1 MKTLKFHLAVGLFAV
16 TTFFSCNNSDD
27 ILNNVEQV
35 KITQEDN
42 LIERNILNLST
53 TDASKLAKQFSL
65 NESENGSRNASNVG
79 IKDIQTISSK
89 SGEPLMYVVNY
100 VDNKGF
106 TVISATKNYTPV
118 LAYSDEG
125 YLNVNDAS
133 FTDNIFMDEYKTFI
147 ESVVNLESDS
157 LRQRYAIDWSF
168 YEKKPEVIDSRAYTD
183 AQIQQELANA
193 RTYYSNQGYEVHSL
207 NAATSLIPAAG
218 GQSAEDRANGFIR
231 DICDH
236 TPQQYDC
243 MDVSLLLV
251 KRTNEQF
258 GPYIST
264 AWHQHAPYCTNAP
277 YGIAGCATIAVMQL
291 MYYHKWPAKDSENK
305 VIDWNNISNYWT
317 SSYIT
322 QAENDFATNVR
333 NYLNPTYR
341 SDGTIFSSNSVENTL
356 KNKYKYSVST
366 TSYNHNTAESYMRN
380 GKPMIMY
387 GVNTS
392 NSQLCHYWICDGYK
406 SNRVQYAAYIID
418 RDFGEYTFFSGMT
431 DIMNEYFH
439 LNMGTGSNAWFYQDN
454 AVYNN
459 ASYTANRK
467 MYIITPNK

>member
-1 MKTLKFHLAVGLFAV
+1 MKNMKFKLMAV
-16 TTFFSCNNSDD
+16 TITAATFFSCNQSDE
-27 ILNNVEQV
+27 LSYNAEQV
-35 KITQEDN
+35 KVTQEDN
-42 LIERNILNLST
+42 LIERNILNLSSV
-53 TDASKLAKQFSL
+53 DASKLAKQFSI
-65 NESENGSRNASNVG
+65 NEYEGGSRATSDVA
-79 IKDIQTISSK
+79 IKDIQTVASE
-89 SGEPLMYVVNY
+89 SGEPLLYVVNY
-100 VDNKGF
+100 ADNKGF

-118 LAYSDEG
+118 LAYSEEG
-125 YLNVNDAS
+125 YLNVNDES
-133 FTDNIFMDEYKTFI
+133 FTNNIFMDEYKTYI
-147 ESVVNLESDS
+147 ESVVNVESDS

-168 YEKKPEVIDSRAYTD
+168 YEKKPEAANSRAYTD
-183 AQIQQELANA
+183 AQIQQELNNA
-193 RTYYSNQGYEVHSL
+193 RTYYTNQGYEVHSL
-207 NAATSLIPAAG
+207 NAATSLIQGAG
-218 GQSAEDRANGFIR
+218 GQTGEERANGFIR

-243 MDVSLLLV
+243 MDVTLLLV

-258 GPYIST
+258 GPHIYT

-291 MYYHKWPAKDSENK
+291 MYYHKWPTKDSENK
-305 VIDWNNISNYWT
+305 TIDWNNISDYWT

-341 SDGTIFSSNSVENTL
+341 SDGTIFPSNSVKNTL
-356 KNKYKYSVST
+356 ENKYNYLVST
-366 TSYNHNTAESYMRN
+366 TNYNHNTAEYYMKN

-387 GVNTS
+387 GVNTT

-406 SNRVQYAAYIID
+406 SNRVQYAAYMID
-418 RDFGEYTFFSGMT
+418 RDFDEYTFFSGMT
-431 DIMNEYFH
+431 DIMSEYFH

-467 MYIITPNK
+467 MYIIAPNK